1 MGNFFFSVFLV
12 DFRARYLKIFV
23 NRLTSS
29 TRDMDATWT
38 FTNLI
43 LVAALV
49 MCSKAWRLNVTSEE
63 IEIGKTA
70 QVSLNCFNP
79 YQQPDISEILLMRIQ
94 KKQLSG
100 WFSVAELRD
109 DDVDVR
115 LTAKDVTATGSIVS
129 GANSYMRLSW
139 PLATNDT
146 IGLYRC
152 DVTILNSHGSVGWQK
167 SLPISITHK
176 SDVTVQI
183 LSEMVEENKR
193 QCMQQKQD
201 IQEYVAAAIEE
212 NKKNGLKEK
221 QDVLQNMTATLKALE
236 ASFDSKLDSKIQ
248 ALSHTVELY
257 KRECPHQLLSH
268 KRQILENVAA
278 ALDRNR
284 KEGLQQSQ
292 DLLVNVTSI
301 MEDLEASF
309 ESKLSVVKSQLMP
322 QSCAGAKGLGIQPV
336 LHLSSNQLVV
346 CDTVMDKD
354 GWIVIQLCLQRRASA
369 DVDFFRGWA
378 DYKNGF
384 GDLSGNFW
392 LGLEKIHQ
400 LTSQVSCLHFDTM
413 DCPNTLSSRSHH
425 QGRYELRFDLRF
437 QGKNYYASY
446 NKFSLSGEKENY
458 RIQISGFSGNV
469 KDRDMAYHNG
479 EQFSTK
485 DRDNDSWGD
494 NCAKTYH
501 GAWWYKS
508 CHHVNLNGLWGST
521 GGAKGL
527 RWLSVTA
534 GTVSFSE
541 MKIRPFSE

>member
-1 MGNFFFSVFLV
+1 
-12 DFRARYLKIFV
+12 
-23 NRLTSS
+23 
-29 TRDMDATWT
+29 MDAAWI

-94 KKQLSG
+94 KKHLSG
-100 WFSVAELRD
+100 WSSVAELRD

-129 GANSYMRLSW
+129 GSNSYMRLSW

-146 IGLYRC
+146 IGVYRC
-152 DVTILNSHGSVGWQK
+152 DVTILNSHGRVGWQK
-167 SLPISITHK
+167 SLPTSITRK

-183 LSEMVEENKR
+183 LSEIVDVNKR
-193 QCMQQKQD
+193 QCMQHKQD
-201 IQEYVAAAIEE
+201 IQEYVAASIKE
-212 NKKNGLKEK
+212 NKKNCLEEK
-221 QDVLQNMTATLKALE
+221 QDVLQNMTATMKALE
-236 ASFDSKLDSKIQ
+236 ASFDSKLESQIQ
-248 ALSHTVELY
+248 TLSHTVELY

-292 DLLVNVTSI
+292 DLLVNVTSV

-309 ESKLSVVKSQLMP
+309 ERKLNIVKSQLRP
-322 QSCAGAKGLGIQPV
+322 QSCASAKGLGPRPV
-336 LHLSSNQLVV
+336 ILLSSGQLVV
-346 CDTVMDKD
+346 CDTVTDQG
-354 GWIVIQLCLQRRASA
+354 GWIVIQRRASA

-392 LGLEKIHQ
+392 FGLEKIHQ
-400 LTSQVSCLHFDTM
+400 LTSQ
-413 DCPNTLSSRSHH
+413 
-425 QGRYELRFDLRF
+425 GRCELRIDLRF

-446 NKFSLSGEKENY
+446 DNFSLSGETENY
-458 RIQISGFSGNV
+458 KLQLSGFSGNAS
-469 KDRDMAYHNG
+469 DSMAYHNHKV
-479 EQFSTK
+479 FSTK
-485 DRDNDSWGD
+485 DRDNDSWGGS
-494 NCAKTYH
+494 CANAYH
-501 GAWWYKS
+501 GAWWYDK
-508 CHHVNLNGLWGST
+508 CHIVNLNGQWGNT
-521 GGAKGL
+521 GNKGL
-527 RWLSVTA
+527 KWNGVTS
-534 GTVSFSE
+534 GSVSFSE